1 VDETERFIEGLDAEV
16 REYMEALRGFLSAI
30 EGAAQEYGADPH
42 AGAASAVAAA
52 LALCRAIGLADPRVT
67 APLGDLLIALYDL
80 NRGHVA
86 ALLRPAPTQSGRP
99 AKLGTDEAMG
109 RAHAAAAV
117 DALMATGESLI
128 EAAMGMARELGV
140 PGETILGW
148 RKALRERAAIPGDF
162 DAQGYYRGLLAKAK
176 GQSPAEM
183 AKGNLQAAAFY
194 LGSRQ
199 PAAGEKRRVKGG

>member
-1 VDETERFIEGLDAEV
+1 MRPSASLRGLDAEV
-16 REYMEALRGFLSAI
+16 REYMEALGGFRAAI
-30 EGAAQEYGADPH
+30 EAAAQEYGADPQR
-42 AGAASAVAAA
+42 GAASAVHAAFK
-52 LALCRAIGLADPRVT
+52 LCRAIGTHDPRIT
-67 APLGDLLIALYDL
+67 APLGDLLVALYDL
-80 NRGHVA
+80 TRGHVA
-86 ALLRPAPTQSGRP
+86 PLLRPAPTQTGRP

-117 DALMATGESLI
+117 DALMASGESLI

-162 DAQGYYRGLLAKAK
+162 DAQGYYRGLLAEAK
-176 GQSPAEM
+176 GQSAAKM

-194 LGSRQ
+194 LGSR
-199 PAAGEKRRVKGG
+199 